1 MQKLLKKKLLPALSL
16 SIENHIRTVNL
27 KTFVTGKSLTVSYL
41 CKFFDVSRQSYYD
54 HTASETK
61 KMLQREIVLQL
72 VQAKKA
78 ILPNSGVRKM
88 YHLIKDQLAEQE
100 LQYGRDK
107 LFDLLREENLLV
119 KRKKSFVKTTNS
131 NHPFRKY
138 TNLLK
143 DSQLDYVFAAVVCD
157 ITYIDT
163 CEGFLY
169 LALVTDV
176 FSKRIVGFD
185 LSASLELE
193 GCKRAA
199 QMFIQL
205 LHKTYPKK
213 FAKNTNII
221 HHSDHGSQY
230 CSYIYTGLLKEHHIL
245 ISMGEIGNCYEN
257 AMAESMNSILKNEF
271 EMGQRFVSKKIA
283 HKTLNQAIDIYNNIR
298 PHGSLKMATP
308 MQIFKQNVPNL
319 K

>member
-1 MQKLLKKKLLPALSL
+1 
-16 SIENHIRTVNL
+16 
-27 KTFVTGKSLTVSYL
+27 
-41 CKFFDVSRQSYYD
+41 
-54 HTASETK
+54 
-61 KMLQREIVLQL
+61 MLQREIVLQL
-72 VQAKKA
+72 VQEKKA

-88 YHLIKDQLAEQE
+88 YHLIKNQLAERE
-100 LQYGRDK
+100 LQFGRDK
-107 LFDLLREENLLV
+107 LFDLLREEGLLV
-119 KRKKSFVKTTNS
+119 KRKKSYIKTTNS
-131 NHPFRKY
+131 NHQFKKY

-143 DSQLDYVFAAVVCD
+143 DSKLDYVFAAVVCD

-169 LALVTDV
+169 LALITDV

-199 QMFIQL
+199 QMFIKL
-205 LHKTYPKK
+205 LYKTYPKN
-213 FAKNTNII
+213 FAKNTTII

-230 CSYIYTGLLKEHHIL
+230 CSYIYTGLLSEHSIL

-271 EMGQRFVSKKIA
+271 EMGQRFVSKEVA
-283 HKTLNQAIDIYNNIR
+283 HKTLNQSIHIYNTFR

-308 MQIFKQNVPNL
+308 MQMFQQNVLNL